1 MATAAPL
8 HAPQWTEPADP
19 LAAEHFSK
27 VRLPLLEAETLPPW
41 AYTSPG
47 FYSGEVQKIF
57 GKSWNFIGRADQL
70 REPGCYFTL
79 DFAGVPLAVVRGK
92 DGKIRAF
99 ANTCRHRG
107 ARLLAGE
114 GKTRDIRCPYHS
126 WNYSLAGAL
135 RVAPE
140 MEQTLNFDTAQ
151 FGLREFRLDSWCGF
165 LFVCFDPDAPPLLE
179 FLGDLPALLAPY
191 QLDDMITV
199 RRKEWDIACNWKIY
213 VENAMESYH
222 VPTVH
227 AQTIQRQKRS
237 ISPPLFGTG
246 QWCGLYTAHSGSRA
260 LEAGDTGFPYIPS
273 LTGASAA
280 GTYYILIY
288 PSTMLALTFDCM
300 WWLEIHPRGPH
311 HMHLVSGGCFPKATA
326 ARSDF
331 EDVVPRYYRRW
342 DKSIP
347 EDNVISETQQ
357 HGISSPFA
365 QVGRLSHMEPLV
377 HTFGNWVLD
386 RVVDTAKGE
395 RER

>member
-1 MATAAPL
+1 MVADPSASAPR
-8 HAPQWTEPADP
+8 WSEPADP
-19 LAAEHFSK
+19 LSAHHFAD
-27 VRLPLLEAETLPPW
+27 VRLPLLEASTLPPW
-41 AYTSPG
+41 AYTSTA
-47 FYSGEVQKIF
+47 FYGGEVRQIF

-70 REPGCYFTL
+70 REPGSYLAL
-79 DFAGVPLAVVRGK
+79 DFAGVPLAVVRDK
-92 DGKIRAF
+92 DGTIRAF

-107 ARLLAGE
+107 ARLLSGH
-114 GKTRDIRCPYHS
+114 GTTRDIRCPYHS

-135 RVAPE
+135 RIAPE
-140 MEQTLNFDTAQ
+140 MEQTVGFERAD
-151 FGLREFRLDSWCGF
+151 FGLREFRLEAWGGF
-165 LFVCFDPDAPPLLE
+165 LFVCFDPAAPTLLE

-191 QLDDMITV
+191 GLDDMVTV

-237 ISPPLFGTG
+237 ITPPLIGNG
-246 QWCGLYTAHSGSRA
+246 QWCGLYTAHTGSRA
-260 LEAGDTGFPYIPS
+260 LEAGDTGFPYIPT

-288 PSTMLALTFDCM
+288 PSTMLALTFDCL
-300 WWLEIHPRGPH
+300 WWLEIHPRGPQA
-311 HMHLVSGGCFPKATA
+311 MHLVSGACFPRTTV
-326 ARSDF
+326 AREDF
-331 EDVVPRYYRRW
+331 TQVVERYYRRW

-347 EDNVISETQQ
+347 EDNVISEIQQ

-377 HTFGNWVLD
+377 HTFANWVLD
-386 RVVDTAKGE
+386 RVVDSGGGQVG
-395 RER
+395 